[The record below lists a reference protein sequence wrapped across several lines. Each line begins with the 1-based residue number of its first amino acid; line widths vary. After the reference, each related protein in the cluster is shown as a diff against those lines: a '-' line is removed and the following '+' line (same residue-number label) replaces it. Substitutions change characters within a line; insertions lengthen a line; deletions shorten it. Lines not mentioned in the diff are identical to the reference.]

1 MEFKISDK
9 MRNMKPSIIR
19 EILKQMSDP
28 TLISF
33 AGGNP
38 AADSFPAEDIARFSD
53 ELLRQDPVAA
63 LQYSVSEGVPS
74 VREAVRAFA
83 NRRERV
89 AKENDGVLITSG
101 SQQILDFAAK
111 CLCNEGDVVAVENPA
126 FLGAFNAFRSS
137 GARLAGVPM
146 EDDGVNL
153 AALEAVFAAP
163 EKPRFF
169 YCIPK
174 LLAID
179 LDKVWWRKGITD
191 HLIGTRFPVSLRYI
205 SLAVKGKHNG
215 LTEVLI

>member
-111 CLCNEGDVVAVENPA
+111 CLCNEGDVVAVENRRSWGRSTRSAAAARAWPA
-126 FLGAFNAFRSS
+126 CR
-137 GARLAGVPM
+137 
-146 EDDGVNL
+146 
-153 AALEAVFAAP
+153 
-163 EKPRFF
+163 
-169 YCIPK
+169 
-174 LLAID
+174 
-179 LDKVWWRKGITD
+179 WRT
-191 HLIGTRFPVSLRYI
+191 T
-205 SLAVKGKHNG
+205 A
-215 LTEVLI
+215 

>member
-126 FLGAFNAFRSS
+126 FLGRSTRS
-137 GARLAGVPM
+137 AAAARAWP
-146 EDDGVNL
+146 
-153 AALEAVFAAP
+153 AC
-163 EKPRFF
+163 R
-169 YCIPK
+169 
-174 LLAID
+174 
-179 LDKVWWRKGITD
+179 WRT
-191 HLIGTRFPVSLRYI
+191 T
-205 SLAVKGKHNG
+205 A
-215 LTEVLI
+215 